1 MGWRQ
6 HAFFVP
12 FIGFRSFS
20 EMRQSFCGL
29 LCKDACLIIRDLIS
43 LPITID
49 PAIIAVFSIGEL
61 HKGLAD
67 LPAYYLEGGI
77 KRPLHTLFPGLL
89 PQILILQLKGD
100 TICFA
105 SRLCLE
111 DRLSFIE
118 GKRCILRTNCDT
130 INIGS
135 WAIGKIGCE
144 VSAIC

>member
-43 LPITID
+43 LPITIGS
-49 PAIIAVFSIGEL
+49 AIIAVFSIGEL

-89 PQILILQLKGD
+89 PQILILYLTAHWLSSLRQS
-100 TICFA
+100 FA
-105 SRLCLE
+105 LISC
-111 DRLSFIE
+111 
-118 GKRCILRTNCDT
+118 KRCILCTDCNT
-130 INIGS
+130 IDVSS
-135 WAIGKIGCE
+135 WAIGKIGCCISI
-144 VSAIC
+144 VC